1 MGHVDEVMFGMADEG
16 MLMAAAPQRGYSV
29 AYRWAWTSARAS
41 EAQKARVGLVCSIVD
56 AARSASG
63 PIPYGGVFRKCG
75 VGPYDIAPVLANR
88 LVHRVDPEALGADS
102 ELEEGARRP
111 GVFRFWF

>member
-1 MGHVDEVMFGMADEG
+1 
-16 MLMAAAPQRGYSV
+16 
-29 AYRWAWTSARAS
+29 
-41 EAQKARVGLVCSIVD
+41 LVCSIVD

-63 PIPYGGVFRKCG
+63 PILCDVVFKKCG
-75 VGPYDIAPVLANR
+75 VGPYDIAPVLANG
-88 LVHRVDPEALGADS
+88 LVHRVDPEAPGADP